1 MDNSKS
7 NKQDW
12 GYPSEMTSLFE
23 YYGKPQGVEISTKVY
38 KLSVADRVTS
48 EHKDVTTSKYKGTV
62 RVYPKT
68 WLDKLDFI
76 DNTIGGNERGDGLTN
91 YKSDLEIINEKR
103 REHEQKAEA

>member
-38 KLSVADRVTS
+38 KQSVADTVRS
-48 EHKDVTTSKYKGTV
+48 EHKNVTTSKYKGTV

-91 YKSDLEIINEKR
+91 YKSDLDIINEKR

>member
-12 GYPSEMTSLFE
+12 GYPSKMISLLD
-23 YYGKPQGVEISTKVY
+23 YYGHPQGIDIGTKVY
-38 KLSVADRVTS
+38 KQSVADRVTS

-91 YKSDLEIINEKR
+91 YKSDLDIINEKR
-103 REHEQKAEA
+103 REYEQKAEA

>member
-76 DNTIGGNERGDGLTN
+76 DNTIGGNDKGDGLTN
-91 YKSDLEIINEKR
+91 YKSDLEIVNELIS
-103 REHEQKAEA
+103 EYEQKAEE

>member
-1 MDNSKS
+1 MNNSKS